1 MSEIEIL
8 LTLSFIAIATG
19 FSYYLGH
26 KTGILDTV
34 EGLERLG
41 IIEFDESSE
50 K

>member
-1 MSEIEIL
+1 VSEIEVL
-8 LTLSFIAIATG
+8 LTLGFIAIATG
-19 FSYYLGH
+19 FSYHLGH
-26 KTGILDTV
+26 KTGILDAV